1 MSDIIFCGD
10 HFGSLSQCITLL
22 HNHKESKIFYLISAN
37 DDMLLDIL
45 NKMQSENLFE
55 IILFDYRLYADI
67 QNAEKISNNICEY
80 FQMLLKEK
88 NIDINKVDEIFVSN
102 SGAYCS
108 FEIFLMLVGKEYTL
122 VEFSQNEFYDRRLL
136 YTIEQY
142 KSISTAYKELIT
154 SLGAVIGNNKFCKRH
169 IYIKGSKIDY
179 TLPGKI
185 SVVDFSKKLKLLPI
199 EYKRKIL
206 NVYSQNLC
214 KQINDMEVLLLT
226 NSESLTKKALSN
238 ANNYVAKTIAPYT
251 ILMDIIHC
259 NTNDF
264 VIKPHP
270 YGNFDFE
277 TYFDKATI
285 INKAFPI
292 EFVCLIKKKIKQAIS
307 IETSATEKISNII
320 VDNIKLS
327 RFFMLY
333 IHEIIDLYCIIKM
346 IDILKLRKVYLI
358 SSHAES
364 LMQIVNLMA
373 KTYIKNKSNIVLMN
387 PSQYKSNEILG
398 KGILILTLEKNI
410 CINYK
415 LNPLKL
421 FFIRKQID
429 NDSTISNG
437 TNKAY
442 ILNDYYNELI
452 YKYKNK
458 HIFYYSKIQVEVKSL
473 LEV

>member
-1 MSDIIFCGD
+1 
-10 HFGSLSQCITLL
+10 
-22 HNHKESKIFYLISAN
+22 
-37 DDMLLDIL
+37 
-45 NKMQSENLFE
+45 
-55 IILFDYRLYADI
+55 
-67 QNAEKISNNICEY
+67 
-80 FQMLLKEK
+80 
-88 NIDINKVDEIFVSN
+88 
-102 SGAYCS
+102 
-108 FEIFLMLVGKEYTL
+108 
-122 VEFSQNEFYDRRLL
+122 
-136 YTIEQY
+136 
-142 KSISTAYKELIT
+142 
-154 SLGAVIGNNKFCKRH
+154 
-169 IYIKGSKIDY
+169 
-179 TLPGKI
+179 
-185 SVVDFSKKLKLLPI
+185 
-199 EYKRKIL
+199 
-206 NVYSQNLC
+206 
-214 KQINDMEVLLLT
+214 
-226 NSESLTKKALSN
+226 
-238 ANNYVAKTIAPYT
+238 
-251 ILMDIIHC
+251 
-259 NTNDF
+259 
-264 VIKPHP
+264 
-270 YGNFDFE
+270 
-277 TYFDKATI
+277 
-285 INKAFPI
+285 
-292 EFVCLIKKKIKQAIS
+292 
-307 IETSATEKISNII
+307 
-320 VDNIKLS
+320 
-327 RFFMLY
+327 MLY

-373 KTYIKNKSNIVLMN
+373 KTYIKNKSNIVLVN